1 MRKFKNLSIGRY
13 IFVGGISAVC
23 DMSLFYLFNEIY
35 RLDLI
40 KSVMAAFSIATI
52 VNYILCIEIIF
63 KTARKLKNK
72 IQEIAAILTVSLL
85 GMCFNI
91 ALIYVMVEVFGIDGM
106 TSKIIAIIMV
116 FTWNY
121 MARRK
126 IVFTE
131 LKSGVN

>member
-1 MRKFKNLSIGRY
+1 M
-13 IFVGGISAVC
+13 GGISAVC